1 MGVMASLAGDKN
13 LEILIAGAGP
23 VGLTAAVELT
33 RRGYKPR
40 IVEAGPGPHTESR
53 ALAINPRTLDILE
66 PSGTSERLLNAG
78 RKARAMNFHGPRGP
92 LFRLETRNIPHPT
105 RDYMLVLPQAETE
118 RQLIKTLGGP
128 QAIDWNT
135 RLERLSISGDAVSVT
150 LDQKGRS
157 EKCTPDIVIGADGA
171 HSTVRKT
178 LGIGFKGEAYEHDWA
193 LADVRLKGLEPLEQL
208 HIFDLSPV
216 LIAFIGIRDNLF
228 RAVSDHPDILSV
240 IPPHIKVEKI
250 EWESRFRI
258 SHRLVESYQKGP
270 AFLAGDAAHIH
281 SPVGGRG
288 MNLGIEDAAW
298 LAYLI
303 ERGETGEYTKL
314 RQPIAQDVIA
324 RVDNATR
331 FLVSGGMISTIL
343 RHHILPH
350 LAARDFAQRRAFQQ
364 IAGLAS
370 PAPPWL

>member
-1 MGVMASLAGDKN
+1 MASPARAKN
-13 LEILIAGAGP
+13 IDILIAGAGP
-23 VGLTAAVELT
+23 VGLTAAIEMT

-40 IVEAGPGPHTESR
+40 IVEAGPRPHTESR

-66 PSGTSERLLNAG
+66 PSGASERLLKAG
-78 RKARAMNFHGPRGP
+78 RKARAMNFHGPHGT

-118 RQLIKTLGGP
+118 KELIETLGGP
-128 QAIDWNT
+128 ETIEWNT
-135 RLERLSISGDAVSVT
+135 CLEQLTIDNDTVSVT
-150 LDQKGRS
+150 LNKKGQIES
-157 EKCTPDIVIGADGA
+157 LSPDIVIGADGT
-171 HSTVRKT
+171 HSTVRKA
-178 LGIGFKGEAYEHDWA
+178 LGIGFKGEAYEHDWG

-240 IPPHIKVEKI
+240 IPPHITVEKV

-270 AFLAGDAAHIH
+270 VFLAGDAAHIH

-303 ERGETGEYTKL
+303 DRGETSDYTKL

-324 RVDNATR
+324 QVDNATR
-331 FLVSGGMISTIL
+331 FLASGGKISTIL